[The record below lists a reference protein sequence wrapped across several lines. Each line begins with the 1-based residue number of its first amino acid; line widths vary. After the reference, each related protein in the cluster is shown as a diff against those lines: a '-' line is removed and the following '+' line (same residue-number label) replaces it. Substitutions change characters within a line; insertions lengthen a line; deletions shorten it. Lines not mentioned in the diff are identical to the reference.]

1 MAISDSDTIEA
12 AHLNTVFDSSD
23 SGSPM
28 YLLAQENRKD
38 AGIFQLNFYTQ
49 ENTSGT
55 AGLPKDTTET
65 FRFVAPSNM
74 NIVAFGLTWWNVTD
88 AGAGTGTATAEL
100 VGFLPSENDLPVP
113 PHMFLTNPISVT
125 ATLDTSVTTEQHA
138 TRIFPE
144 YIASGDIGK
153 KLTEKD
159 NISPSDELDL
169 AVMGSKDPRNVLL
182 YGVEYEVKLSWT
194 TSITVT
200 SGADQMHAF
209 ILCQCYRESR

>member
-1 MAISDSDTIEA
+1 MAITTDSTITASD
-12 AHLNTVFDSSD
+12 LNTVFDSSD

-28 YLLAQENRKD
+28 HLLAQENRKD
-38 AGIFQLNFYTQ
+38 AGTFQLNFYTA
-49 ENTSGT
+49 EGI
-55 AGLPKDTTET
+55 AKDVTKT
-65 FRFVAPSNM
+65 FRFTAPSNM
-74 NIVAFGLTWWNVTD
+74 NILTVGLTWWNILNP
-88 AGAGTGTATAEL
+88 AGSATPGTATAEL
-100 VGFLPSENDLPVP
+100 IGFLPPKNDLPVP
-113 PHMFLTNPISVT
+113 PHMFLTNPLVVT
-125 ATLDTSVTTEQHA
+125 AAIDLDVTTEQHA

-159 NISPSDELDL
+159 NITPADELDL

-194 TSITVT
+194 S
-200 SGADQMHAF
+200 SGALAGTGDTIMHAF